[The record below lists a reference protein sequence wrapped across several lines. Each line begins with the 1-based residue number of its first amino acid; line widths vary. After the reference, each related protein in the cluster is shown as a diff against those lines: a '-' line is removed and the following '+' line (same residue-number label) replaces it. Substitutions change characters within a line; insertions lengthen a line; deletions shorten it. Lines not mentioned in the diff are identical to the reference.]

1 MTYKQTIKTKGN
13 KKITF
18 ELPNEFIN
26 VDEIIITIN
35 DKKDS
40 EKMLNEIEASMN
52 DPDFISDMN
61 EVMDDYK
68 SIDAE
73 LK

>member
-1 MTYKQTIKTKGN
+1 M
-13 KKITF
+13 
-18 ELPNEFIN
+18 
-26 VDEIIITIN
+26 DEIIITIN